1 MLYFLLRVTF
11 WLSIVVILLPS
22 DPARKADASRA
33 QVSPLEALGA
43 AQAAV
48 QDASGF
54 CERKPEAC
62 EIGSQALETF
72 GQKAQYGS
80 KFLYE
85 FLSEHF
91 GETPGSR
98 KAANE
103 AGEQP
108 GRNTLTPADA
118 APAWS
123 QPDHRRVPL
132 PPRRPALS

>member
-1 MLYFLLRVTF
+1 MLFFLLRVAF

-22 DPARKADASRA
+22 DPARKADSARA

-48 QDASGF
+48 EDASGF
-54 CERKPEAC
+54 CGRKPEAC

-72 GQKAQYGS
+72 GQKARYGS

-91 GETPGSR
+91 GDTPNSR
-98 KAANE
+98 KADNE
-103 AGEQP
+103 ASERP
-108 GRNTLTPADA
+108 GRNTLRPADA

-123 QPDHRRVPL
+123 QPGRGRVPL
-132 PPRRPALS
+132 PPRRPA